1 MNSTEQNNIVDQ
13 EIDLAMVSGKIRSF
27 STNIKRSIFNFIQF
41 IIKRIVVIGTLF
53 FIGFGLGIYLD
64 KVVKTYDN
72 EAIVVPN
79 YGSYDYLY
87 AKIELLEAKIKDQ
100 DTAFLKRIG
109 INHPDALRKIEI
121 DPIVDVYQFISVSP
135 DKNFELLKLLAED
148 GDMNKIVKDELTSKN
163 YTYHLLKY
171 TTDKKC
177 PESEILIPLL
187 KYLNSD
193 QYYNKLKETYNNN
206 TIVKIKANEGIIAQ
220 IDGFLN
226 TFSAEIASGN
236 RNDKLVYYNE
246 NTQLN
251 DVIRTK
257 NDLIAEIG
265 KLKRDLVSSDQVIK
279 KVSSISNIKNT
290 ESVNGKLKF
299 ILPILFVILYMLIF
313 SIIRFYKSQSQLAA

>member
-1 MNSTEQNNIVDQ
+1 MNSTEQNNIDQ
-13 EIDLAMVSGKIRSF
+13 EINLEMISGKLKSF
-27 STNIKRSIFNFIQF
+27 TASIKRSVFNFIQF
-41 IIKRIVVIGTLF
+41 ILKRIVVFGTLF
-53 FIGFGLGIYLD
+53 FVGVGLGLYFD
-64 KVVKTYDN
+64 KVIKTYDN

-171 TTDKKC
+171 KTDKKC
-177 PESEILIPLL
+177 SESEILMPLL

-193 QYYNKLKETYNNN
+193 QYYNKLKQTYNNN
-206 TIVKIKANEGIIAQ
+206 TIVKIKANEQIIAQ

-226 TFSAEIASGN
+226 TLSTEIASGN
-236 RNDKLVYYNE
+236 KSDKLVYYNE

-251 DVIRTK
+251 DVIKTK
-257 NDLIAEIG
+257 NDLITEIG

-299 ILPILFVILYMLIF
+299 ILPILFVVLYMLIF